1 MPTYDP
7 WRDSDG
13 HPIPLQCPIEQVA
26 VGKKHGALPSRLHLC
41 GQVVGR
47 SLTRLT
53 VRFDGENKL
62 VGIRPHLVRVLQ
74 QQEG

>member
-1 MPTYDP
+1 MAAYDP

-13 HPIPLQCPIEQVA
+13 HPVPLQCRIEQVA
-26 VGKKHGALPSRLHLC
+26 VGKNHGALPSRLHRR

-53 VRFDGENKL
+53 VRFDDENGL

-74 QQEG
+74 QPEG